1 MLFKPAPKPIT
12 LSSPIIGNDVRL
24 EFMLDFSQPLSM
36 IVPYICRRIGIKSFV
51 DIDYLRLE
59 NGIGKQ

>member
-1 MLFKPAPKPIT
+1 
-12 LSSPIIGNDVRL
+12 
-24 EFMLDFSQPLSM
+24 MLDFSQPLSM

-59 NGIGKQ
+59 NGIGKKKNKN